1 MKLISSKQS
10 SKQNEMISLCLPSP
24 NRIHMFTYFMRLI
37 AGLGHRFRSENP
49 FASIKEWNFINQSNN
64 EIVWGSFVI
73 ILIKKWD
80 TIEIIAK
87 SSLKRW
93 ENNYSCIVFE
103 KNRRRNRTIPELFKS
118 FFQTWAFWIRM
129 LNEGKQEQ
137 ENIESCVCIEILSF
151 RHGHLMMLSCHS
163 SGKQHVFL
171 FLNAGSFPFSSC
183 FLSTVTNHICIIYK
197 WKVMLMP
204 LNAWMGKL
212 SMLQNTN
219 DKWQQKRTAR
229 LILMDVFGEWN
240 TLRRMALNIGP
251 FF

>member
-1 MKLISSKQS
+1 
-10 SKQNEMISLCLPSP
+10 MISLCLPSP
-24 NRIHMFTYFMRLI
+24 NRIHMFTYFLRLI

-137 ENIESCVCIEILSF
+137 ENIKSCVCVCVLKFYHFDMVIWWCWAAIHPE
-151 RHGHLMMLSCHS
+151 
-163 SGKQHVFL
+163 
-171 FLNAGSFPFSSC
+171 N
-183 FLSTVTNHICIIYK
+183 
-197 WKVMLMP
+197 
-204 LNAWMGKL
+204 
-212 SMLQNTN
+212 SMY
-219 DKWQQKRTAR
+219 
-229 LILMDVFGEWN
+229 FCS
-240 TLRRMALNIGP
+240 
-251 FF
+251 

>member
-1 MKLISSKQS
+1 MGHDWNYSQKFIEALREQ
-10 SKQNEMISLCLPSP
+10 L
-24 NRIHMFTYFMRLI
+24 FMYCVR
-37 AGLGHRFRSENP
+37 EEQ
-49 FASIKEWNFINQSNN
+49 KTKSNN
-64 EIVWGSFVI
+64 PRAFQIFFSNMS
-73 ILIKKWD
+73 ILNKN
-80 TIEIIAK
+80 AK
-87 SSLKRW
+87 
-93 ENNYSCIVFE
+93 
-103 KNRRRNRTIPELFKS
+103 RRQTRTRKY
-118 FFQTWAFWIRM
+118 RVV
-129 LNEGKQEQ
+129 
-137 ENIESCVCIEILSF
+137 CVCIEILSF

-219 DKWQQKRTAR
+219 DKWQQKSSAR

-251 FF
+251 FFKFLAYLWNFKSHLTASNVGKCNLNI

>member
-1 MKLISSKQS
+1 
-10 SKQNEMISLCLPSP
+10 MISLCLPSP

-137 ENIESCVCIEILSF
+137 ENIESCVCVCVYWNFIISTWSFDDVELPFIRKTACISVPKRWILSIF
-151 RHGHLMMLSCHS
+151 LLLFIHSNKSHLHYLQMESDANAIECMD
-163 SGKQHVFL
+163 GKTVHV
-171 FLNAGSFPFSSC
+171 AE
-183 FLSTVTNHICIIYK
+183 H
-197 WKVMLMP
+197 
-204 LNAWMGKL
+204 
-212 SMLQNTN
+212 
-219 DKWQQKRTAR
+219 KR
-229 LILMDVFGEWN
+229 
-240 TLRRMALNIGP
+240 
-251 FF
+251 